1 MTTENVEMMEN
12 STSPKISREQII
24 SVYMESVLINERTP
38 KSIFKF
44 CRENKIS
51 EEEFYSF
58 FGSFEGIQKEIW
70 NSFYKQTIQ
79 LINADASYET
89 FENREKVLT
98 FYYTFFE
105 ILTLNRSYVLFVLK
119 EHHDV
124 MKNLSQ
130 LKGLRSSV
138 KDFFSALIL
147 QENETKNFKAL
158 KRSPMVFSEGA
169 WLQTL
174 FLIKYWMEDNSAGFE
189 NTDIA
194 IEKSVRASFDLFDNS
209 PLESVLDF
217 GKFLWKE
224 KMA

>member
-1 MTTENVEMMEN
+1 MTTDNVEMMEN

-130 LKGLRSSV
+130 LKGLRSNV

>member
-1 MTTENVEMMEN
+1 MTTENVEMTKN
-12 STSPKISREQII
+12 NDSAKISRQEII
-24 SVYMESVLINERTP
+24 SMYMESVLTNERTP
-38 KSIFKF
+38 RSVFKF
-44 CRENKIS
+44 CRENKIT
-51 EEEFYSF
+51 EGEFYSF
-58 FGSFEGIQKEIW
+58 FGSIEGLQKEIW
-70 NSFYKQTIQ
+70 NSFYEQTIH
-79 LINADASYET
+79 LINTDPSYEN
-89 FENREKVLT
+89 FGNREKILT

-105 ILTLNRSYVLFVLK
+105 ILTLNRSYILFVLK
-119 EHHDV
+119 EHRDV

-130 LKGLRSSV
+130 LKGLRTKIKEFSS
-138 KDFFSALIL
+138 DLIHL
-147 QENETKNFKAL
+147 ENESKNFKIL

-174 FLIKYWMEDNSAGFE
+174 FLLRYWMDDNSAGFE

-194 IEKSVRASFDLFDNS
+194 IEKSVRAIFDLFDNS

>member
-1 MTTENVEMMEN
+1 MMEN

-130 LKGLRSSV
+130 LKGLRSNV